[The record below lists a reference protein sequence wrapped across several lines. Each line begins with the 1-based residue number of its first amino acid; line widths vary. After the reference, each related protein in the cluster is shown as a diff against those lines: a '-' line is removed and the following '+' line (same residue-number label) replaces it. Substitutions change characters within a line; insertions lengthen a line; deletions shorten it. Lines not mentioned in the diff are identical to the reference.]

1 MTTANPCFR
10 LACRLLLTGLEAAG
24 QTLSQMRCRSP
35 PMAGVGNVLN
45 NRERGVNLTMK
56 RGHILGVFVAA
67 ALVIS
72 AVAQDGQQP
81 PTNGTLRATAP
92 AETSNMAETPGTDS
106 QGLMTPR
113 DLMKEYEKQMAVVSL
128 KACEELAQIA
138 RAAHE
143 GQIGPEQAE
152 YLSGQRLEL
161 GMIRL
166 QFLDSLHQIL
176 DDKIQ
181 KETKQ
186 QSQVQSS
193 GDTLVVPAPD
203 SSPDVSQVIAK
214 DLELTPVQI
223 AAIQAQIEKE
233 RGRVRPLTERLADNR
248 RALIAAT
255 LNGQFDVRRVRD
267 LAAKQSRIQESL
279 IVANA
284 RLQTD
289 VYKILTVEQQRKLDG
304 MRKETAGLTHPSFTE
319 W

>member
-1 MTTANPCFR
+1 
-10 LACRLLLTGLEAAG
+10 
-24 QTLSQMRCRSP
+24 
-35 PMAGVGNVLN
+35 MAGVGNVLN
-45 NRERGVNLTMK
+45 HRERGVNFTMK
-56 RGHILGVFVAA
+56 RGHILGVLVAG

-72 AVAQDGQQP
+72 AAAQDGQQP
-81 PTNGTLRATAP
+81 LTSQGMTATEPAKSLNI
-92 AETSNMAETPGTDS
+92 AETTGSDAQVPMAP
-106 QGLMTPR
+106 P
-113 DLMKEYEKQMAVVSL
+113 DLLKEYEKQMAVVSL
-128 KACEELAQIA
+128 KTCAELAQIA
-138 RAAHE
+138 QAAHE
-143 GQIGPEQAE
+143 GQIGAEQAE
-152 YLSGQRLEL
+152 YLSGQQLEL

-186 QSQVQSS
+186 QSEVQSS
-193 GDTLVVPAPD
+193 GDTLVAPPPD
-203 SSPDVSQVIAK
+203 SSPDVSQAIAK

>member
-1 MTTANPCFR
+1 MKHGR
-10 LACRLLLTGLEAAG
+10 I
-24 QTLSQMRCRSP
+24 
-35 PMAGVGNVLN
+35 VGAFIV
-45 NRERGVNLTMK
+45 G
-56 RGHILGVFVAA
+56 G
-67 ALVIS
+67 LVIS
-72 AVAQDGQQP
+72 ALGQDGRQLAP
-81 PTNGTLRATAP
+81 ASGNVTATAP
-92 AETSNMAETPGTDS
+92 AETSNIAETPGTDPQVS
-106 QGLMTPR
+106 LPPR
-113 DLMKEYEKQMAVVSL
+113 DLLKEYEKQMAAVSL

-143 GQIGPEQAE
+143 GQVRPEQAE
-152 YLSGQRLEL
+152 YLTGQRLEL
-161 GMIRL
+161 GLIRL

-181 KETKQ
+181 REAKQ
-186 QSQVQSS
+186 ESEVQSS
-193 GDTLVVPAPD
+193 GEILVVPPPD
-203 SSPDVSQVIAK
+203 SSPDVSQAIAR

-233 RGRVRPLTERLADNR
+233 RGRVRPLTEQLATNR

-255 LNGQFDVRRVRD
+255 LKGQFDVRRVRQ

-289 VYKILTVEQQRKLDG
+289 VYKILTAEQQRKLDG

>member
-1 MTTANPCFR
+1 
-10 LACRLLLTGLEAAG
+10 
-24 QTLSQMRCRSP
+24 
-35 PMAGVGNVLN
+35 
-45 NRERGVNLTMK
+45 MK
-56 RGHILGVFVAA
+56 RAHILGAFIAG

-72 AVAQDGQQP
+72 AVAQDGQQLSP
-81 PTNGTLRATAP
+81 ASGSVMATAP
-92 AETSNMAETPGTDS
+92 AETPNIAETPGTDA
-106 QGLMTPR
+106 QVRVTPR
-113 DLMKEYEKQMAVVSL
+113 DLLKEYEKQMAVVSL
-128 KACEELAQIA
+128 KTCAELAQIGQ
-138 RAAHE
+138 AAHQ

-152 YLSGQRLEL
+152 YLSGQRFEL

-186 QSQVQSS
+186 QSEVQSS
-193 GDTLVVPAPD
+193 GDTLVVPPPD
-203 SSPDVSQVIAK
+203 SSPDVSQAIAK

-223 AAIQAQIEKE
+223 AAIQVQIEKE
-233 RGRVRPLTERLADNR
+233 RGRVRPLAERLANNR

-255 LNGQFDVRRVRD
+255 LKGQFDARQVRD

-284 RLQTD
+284 RLQTE
-289 VYKILTVEQQRKLDG
+289 VYRILTVEQQRKLDG

>member
-1 MTTANPCFR
+1 MF
-10 LACRLLLTGLEAAG
+10 LEESQRKG
-24 QTLSQMRCRSP
+24 QFY
-35 PMAGVGNVLN
+35 
-45 NRERGVNLTMK
+45 MK
-56 RGHILGVFVAA
+56 HGRILGAFIVGG
-67 ALVIS
+67 LVIS
-72 AVAQDGQQP
+72 AIAQDGQQLAP
-81 PTNGTLRATAP
+81 ASGSVTATAP
-92 AETSNMAETPGTDS
+92 AETSNIAQTPGTDS
-106 QGLMTPR
+106 QAPLPPR
-113 DLMKEYEKQMAVVSL
+113 DLLKEYEKQMAVVSL

-152 YLSGQRLEL
+152 YLTGQGLEL
-161 GMIRL
+161 GMLRL
-166 QFLDSLHQIL
+166 QFLASLHEIL

-181 KETKQ
+181 KEAKQ
-186 QSQVQSS
+186 ESEVQSS
-193 GDTLVVPAPD
+193 GETLVVPPPD
-203 SSPDVSQVIAK
+203 SSPDVAQAIAR

-233 RGRVRPLTERLADNR
+233 RGRVRPLAERLATNR

-255 LNGQFDVRRVRD
+255 LKGQFDVRQVRH
-267 LAAKQSRIQESL
+267 LAEKQSRIQESL

-289 VYKILTVEQQRKLDG
+289 VYKILTAEQQRKLDG